1 MGVLW
6 PKEPDVQHLLAVAS
20 KLGGGRTQ
28 ARIGVNG
35 RLVLQGHSRSRDS
48 GYLFLQLQGMCLVE
62 QQVVVSSDTEEEAS
76 GSDQGTV
83 GQLLPRA

>member
-1 MGVLW
+1 M
-6 PKEPDVQHLLAVAS
+6 LL
-20 KLGGGRTQ
+20 GHGR
-28 ARIGVNG
+28 
-35 RLVLQGHSRSRDS
+35 SSDS
-48 GYLFLQLQGMCLVE
+48 AYLFLQLQGMCLVE

>member
-1 MGVLW
+1 MCVPRALSYTGHLASLVH
-6 PKEPDVQHLLAVAS
+6 PPDADA
-20 KLGGGRTQ
+20 
-28 ARIGVNG
+28 
-35 RLVLQGHSRSRDS
+35 LVLGMK
-48 GYLFLQLQGMCLVE
+48 GLQGMCLVE

>member
-1 MGVLW
+1 MGVLR
-6 PKEPDVQHLLAVAS
+6 PKEPDIQHLLAVAS
-20 KLGGGRTQ
+20 KLGVGGTQ

-35 RLVLQGHSRSRDS
+35 GLVLPGHRQSSDS
-48 GYLFLQLQGMCLVE
+48 AYLFLQLQGMCLVE

>member
-1 MGVLW
+1 MGVLR
-6 PKEPDVQHLLAVAS
+6 PKEPDVQHLLTVAS
-20 KLGGGRTQ
+20 KLGGGGTQ

-35 RLVLQGHSRSRDS
+35 GLVPPGHGRSRDS
-48 GYLFLQLQGMCLVE
+48 AYLFLQLQGMCFVE
-62 QQVVVSSDTEEEAS
+62 QQVVVSSDAEEEAG